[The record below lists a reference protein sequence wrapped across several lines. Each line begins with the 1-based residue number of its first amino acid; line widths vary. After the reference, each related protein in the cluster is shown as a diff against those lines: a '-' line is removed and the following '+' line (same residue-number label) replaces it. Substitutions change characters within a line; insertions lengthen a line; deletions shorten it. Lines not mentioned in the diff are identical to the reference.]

1 MSIAK
6 VTLRFDVLPEEK
18 LDLEII
24 CKSLGGI
31 TKIEFLRKAMREAKG
46 EEDNLTSAWAKVI
59 AERRAQGEES
69 K

>member
-1 MSIAK
+1 MAK
-6 VTLRFDVLPEEK
+6 GKVVLRFDVFPEEK

-31 TKIEFLRKAMREAKG
+31 TKIEFLRKAMRECKG

-59 AERRAQGEES
+59 AERRVNRDDG
-69 K
+69 

>member
-18 LDLEII
+18 EQLELI
-24 CKSLGGI
+24 CETWHI
-31 TKIEFLRKAMREAKG
+31 TKIEFLRRAIK
-46 EEDNLTSAWAKVI
+46 EEI
-59 AERRAQGEES
+59 GPCMQRRFSDSLRKEEH